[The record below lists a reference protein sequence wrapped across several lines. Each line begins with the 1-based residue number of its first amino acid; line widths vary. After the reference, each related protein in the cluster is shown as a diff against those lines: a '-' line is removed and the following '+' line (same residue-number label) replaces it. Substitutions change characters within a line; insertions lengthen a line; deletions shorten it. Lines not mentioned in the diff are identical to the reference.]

1 MTRDKLKAVVTG
13 ATRGIG
19 YAIAEKLLSDGY
31 EVIATG
37 TGSNSSGP
45 EGSLYRQVDFLDDQS
60 IHDFLS
66 FLKMQQVDI
75 LVNNAG
81 INKIG
86 KFASIDIDDFDKILR
101 VNLRTPFQ
109 LIQSVL
115 PYMQKMKWG
124 RIVNITSIFGNV
136 TKEYR
141 ASYSSSKFGLD
152 GMTAALAAEVAE
164 FGILANSVG
173 PGIIDTELTRNVLGE
188 DGISELKNRIP
199 MKRLGNVT
207 EIASLVSWLVSKEN
221 TYMSGQNL
229 MIDGGFSRV

>member
-1 MTRDKLKAVVTG
+1 MNRSKLRAVVTG

-19 YAIAEKLLSDGY
+19 FAIAERLLSDGY
-31 EVIATG
+31 EVIVTG
-37 TGSNSSGP
+37 TEVNSSGP
-45 EGSLYRQVDFLDDQS
+45 EGSLYQQVDFLDDQS
-60 IHDFLS
+60 ILDFLE
-66 FLKMQQVDI
+66 FLKIQQIDI

-81 INKIG
+81 INKTG

-124 RIVNITSIFGNV
+124 IIVNLTSIFGNI

-152 GMTAALAAEVAE
+152 GMTAALAAEVSKY
-164 FGILANSVG
+164 GILANSVG
-173 PGIIDTELTRNVLGE
+173 PGFIDTDMTRKVLGE
-188 DGISELKNRIP
+188 DEISELKTRIP
-199 MKRLGNVT
+199 MKRLGRVT
-207 EIASLVSWLVSKEN
+207 EIASLVSWLVSEEN
-221 TYMSGQNL
+221 TYMSGQNII
-229 MIDGGFSRV
+229 IDGGFSRV

>member
-1 MTRDKLKAVVTG
+1 MNRDKLLAVVTG

-19 YAIAEKLLSDGY
+19 YAIAERLLSDGY
-31 EVIATG
+31 EVIVTG
-37 TGSNSSGP
+37 TRSNSRGP
-45 EGSLYRQVDFLDDQS
+45 EGSLYQQVDFLDDQS
-60 IHDFLS
+60 TLDFLN
-66 FLKMQQVDI
+66 FLKIQQVDI

-86 KFASIDIDDFDKILR
+86 KFASIDIDDFDKILH
-101 VNLRTPFQ
+101 VNLRAPFQ

-124 RIVNITSIFGNV
+124 RIVNLTSIFGNI

-152 GMTAALAAEVAE
+152 GMTAALAAEVSQ

-173 PGIIDTELTRNVLGE
+173 PGIIDTELTRNILGE

-221 TYMSGQNL
+221 TYISGQNL